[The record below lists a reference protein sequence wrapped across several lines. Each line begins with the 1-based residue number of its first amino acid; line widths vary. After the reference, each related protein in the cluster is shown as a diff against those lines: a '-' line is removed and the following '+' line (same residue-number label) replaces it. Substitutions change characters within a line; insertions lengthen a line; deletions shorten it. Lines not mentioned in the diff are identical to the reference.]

1 MEQGGNEKRKSKKR
15 GRARREEEKEM
26 RKRKKRERESRRIC
40 NEKKTNSKQ
49 GEKGKNLKTL
59 DGG

>member
-1 MEQGGNEKRKSKKR
+1 MRK
-15 GRARREEEKEM
+15 GRVRKEEEQEE

-49 GEKGKNLKTL
+49 GEKGKNLKAL